1 VKLPKFYNINL
12 FLCYNKNQLI
22 YIMKTTQA
30 NLINALTLIIMP
42 IWAYLTYEATA
53 EKPNQ
58 SVTAFIPLFLGIIL
72 LLCSNGIK
80 NENKAIAHIAVVITL
95 IAILGNVTKPLMSAI
110 EAGRSVGIF
119 RVCLMIF
126 TSTLAMITFIRS
138 FIKARKNN

>member
-1 VKLPKFYNINL
+1 MSKKLWEASEFIKKTSNLSNYEKFIQKNYNYKSYQNYSKL
-12 FLCYNKNQLI
+12 LSWSLKNT
-22 YIMKTTQA
+22 KRFW
-30 NLINALTLIIMP
+30 NS
-42 IWAYLTYEATA
+42 IWDYT
-53 EKPNQ
+53 K
-58 SVTAFIPLFLGIIL
+58 V
-72 LLCSNGIK
+72 NGIK